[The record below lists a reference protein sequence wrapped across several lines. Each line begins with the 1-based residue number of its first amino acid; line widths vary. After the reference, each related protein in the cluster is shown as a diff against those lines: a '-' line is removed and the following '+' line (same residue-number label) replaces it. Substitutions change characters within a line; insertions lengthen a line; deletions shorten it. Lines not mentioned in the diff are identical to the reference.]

1 VYTTRTTRHVH
12 APRAAVYAALLDPDA
27 VASWRVPDGMTSRV
41 HEFEP
46 REGGVFR
53 VSLTYQGADGVG
65 KSGARTDT
73 YHGRFLTLV
82 PDERVVE
89 ELEFETSDPAL
100 AVPMRMTTSLSD
112 ADGGTDVLLVHEG
125 VPDAVPAEENE
136 AGTRMALAR
145 LAELVETTTRSTSD
159 ESGQP
164 A

>member
-1 VYTTRTTRHVH
+1 
-12 APRAAVYAALLDPDA
+12 
-27 VASWRVPDGMTSRV
+27 MTSRV

-159 ESGQP
+159 EGGQP